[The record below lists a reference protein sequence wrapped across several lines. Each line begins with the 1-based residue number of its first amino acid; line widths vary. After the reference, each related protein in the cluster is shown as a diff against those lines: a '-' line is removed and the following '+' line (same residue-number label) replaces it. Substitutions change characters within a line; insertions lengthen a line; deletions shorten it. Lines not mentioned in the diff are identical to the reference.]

1 MKILVHVDS
10 VHANSII
17 EQLRHHFFPGIPDNP
32 WDFFAGLWFPA
43 QLPVFLTGFFAY
55 HLLKNDS
62 IKALAKT
69 RFWAGCLFCF
79 CAMVLISLFRGYSG
93 FIPTTLLIVLTLAG
107 IIIAMSGA
115 ALRWLVN
122 PYICYV
128 GKISYSCYL
137 VHFAALGITLK
148 LLGIHLTGDL
158 PFFDAGNSLFN
169 FFLFFKIIVIAL
181 ALTVI
186 ISTITLHLIENPGI
200 ALGRKIIQRITAR
213 SGGG

>member
-1 MKILVHVDS
+1 
-10 VHANSII
+10 
-17 EQLRHHFFPGIPDNP
+17 
-32 WDFFAGLWFPA
+32 
-43 QLPVFLTGFFAY
+43 
-55 HLLKNDS
+55 
-62 IKALAKT
+62 
-69 RFWAGCLFCF
+69 
-79 CAMVLISLFRGYSG
+79 
-93 FIPTTLLIVLTLAG
+93 
-107 IIIAMSGA
+107 MSGA